1 MDIARILIQLK
12 SQRDRLNIAIAAL
25 EDLSPR
31 AEKSS
36 RSTKRS
42 ARRATKSR
50 KKVRSRSSASTQPM
64 GKLIPFH
71 RTRRGAA
78 PKPFKAEA

>member
-12 SQRDRLNIAIAAL
+12 TERDRLNIAIAAL
-25 EDLSPR
+25 EDISPR

-36 RSTKRS
+36 RPTKRS

-50 KKVRSRSSASTQPM
+50 QKVRSRSSASTQPM
-64 GKLIPFH
+64 GKLILFH
-71 RTRRGAA
+71 RARRRAA
-78 PKPFKAEA
+78 SKRFKAEA